1 MIKKIRR
8 KIHNIKFYEEK
19 KRFLL
24 FSVLLV
30 FALFFSFYLF
40 QRAYAYY
47 QSHAALNIK
56 VDKAIYLLESSKM
69 NFNIDSNGIIP
80 SDDEFVYSFSI
91 SNYKDDLHS
100 DIDIEYD
107 LVITTTTN
115 LPITL
120 KLYRNTNYTDAGASS
135 ILSEREIKHDVD
147 GSWYYI
153 YKVDGTYEM
162 KYSDDVMDYYTLVVD
177 FPKIYSTS
185 LIYADAIEN
194 IEVSISSRQIV

>member
-1 MIKKIRR
+1 MIKELRR

-24 FSVLLV
+24 FSVLIV
-30 FALFFSFYLF
+30 FSLFFSFHLF

-80 SDDEFVYSFSI
+80 SDDDFVYSFSI

-107 LVITTTTN
+107 LSITTTTN

-135 ILSEREIKHDVD
+135 ILSEREIKQDVD

-153 YKVDGTYEM
+153 YNIDDTYEM

-194 IEVSISSRQIV
+194 IEVSISSRQII

>member
-1 MIKKIRR
+1 
-8 KIHNIKFYEEK
+8 
-19 KRFLL
+19 
-24 FSVLLV
+24 
-30 FALFFSFYLF
+30 
-40 QRAYAYY
+40 
-47 QSHAALNIK
+47 
-56 VDKAIYLLESSKM
+56 M

-135 ILSEREIKHDVD
+135 ILSEREIKQDVD

-194 IEVSISSRQIV
+194 IEVSISSRQKV